1 MTAAQTP
8 DDDALDILARLL
20 DTRAVPFGGMNLEAL
35 DGFFSALAVGPE
47 LVPPGEWIAEVWGP
61 KPPNW
66 ESVAEAQEVMDLL
79 MGHWNLVAERVRHAG
94 DEMSERL
101 LPVVWLPE
109 DENDPDAAF
118 TGHDWALGFLRGV
131 DLRKPAWEAWF
142 EGEDWIS
149 GLYLDMV
156 SLVLGRDMRAAGQA
170 AEGEDAFESES
181 ESEPTGSETA
191 GDALAAPG
199 RDDDSPEIREDDPD
213 DPDDG
218 ADMPEDLPPL
228 TVAERIEI
236 VLDLPWLLYDLNV
249 HRVEALTPR
258 TPIRAA
264 AVPGRNDPCSCGSGR
279 KYKKCCGAA

>member
-1 MTAAQTP
+1 MPAAQTP
-8 DDDALDILARLL
+8 DDALDTLAHLL

-47 LVPPGEWIAEVWGP
+47 LVPPGEWSAEVWGP

-66 ESVAEAQEVMDLL
+66 ESVAEAREVMDLL
-79 MGHWNLVAERVRHAG
+79 TGHWNLVAERVRHAG

-109 DENDPDAAF
+109 GEDDPDAAF

-131 DLRKPAWEAWF
+131 DLRKSAWEGWF
-142 EGEDWIS
+142 EGEEWIS

-170 AEGEDAFESES
+170 AEDEGEFDSDADAADDAPAEAPAHDRDAAE
-181 ESEPTGSETA
+181 A
-191 GDALAAPG
+191 RGDDADGTDA
-199 RDDDSPEIREDDPD
+199 DS
-213 DPDDG
+213 G
-218 ADMPEDLPPL
+218 MAEDLPPL
-228 TVAERIEI
+228 TPAERIEI

-258 TPIRAA
+258 TPIRAE

-279 KYKKCCGAA
+279 KYKKCCGAV

>member
-1 MTAAQTP
+1 MPAAQTP
-8 DDDALDILARLL
+8 DDDALDTLARLL

-35 DGFFSALAVGPE
+35 DGFFSALVVGPE
-47 LVPPGEWIAEVWGP
+47 LVLPGEWIAEVWGP

-66 ESVAEAQEVMDLL
+66 ESVDEAREVMDLL

-94 DEMSERL
+94 DEMSDRL

-109 DENDPDAAF
+109 SEDDPDAAF

-131 DLRKPAWEAWF
+131 DLRKPAWEGWF
-142 EGEDWIS
+142 EGEEWIS

-170 AEGEDAFESES
+170 AEGEEAFEEEVSES
-181 ESEPTGSETA
+181 ESGSGSGSEAT
-191 GDALAAPG
+191 GDATEEA
-199 RDDDSPEIREDDPD
+199 
-213 DPDDG
+213 DG
-218 ADMPEDLPPL
+218 ADGTDPGPDMAEDLPPL
-228 TVAERIEI
+228 TTAERIEI

-258 TPIRAA
+258 IPIRAA
-264 AVPGRNDPCSCGSGR
+264 AVPGRNDPCSCGSGM
-279 KYKKCCGAA
+279 KYKKCCGAG